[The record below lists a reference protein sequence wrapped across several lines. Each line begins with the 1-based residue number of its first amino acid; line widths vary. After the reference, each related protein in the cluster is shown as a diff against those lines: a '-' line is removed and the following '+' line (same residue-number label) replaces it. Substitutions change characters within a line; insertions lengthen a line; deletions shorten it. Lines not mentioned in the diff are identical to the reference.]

1 MTTQKKTQNEE
12 ESNRNDELE
21 VKMKED
27 EQI

>member
-1 MTTQKKTQNEE
+1 MTTQKKKQNEE